1 MNFVFVY
8 CLVFLLLEESQSQT
22 DRLSLLHS
30 RLQQEAE
37 KIRKWKNVTELELRQ
52 KNHQLQEAQQL
63 IEKQQKS
70 LIDIQVLSN
79 KKFMTLKF
87 VLVAE

>member
-1 MNFVFVY
+1 MKFVFVY
-8 CLVFLLLEESQSQT
+8 YLVFSLLEENHSQT

>member
-1 MNFVFVY
+1 MNFLLLY
-8 CLVFLLLEESQSQT
+8 CLVFSLLEESQSQT

-37 KIRKWKNVTELELRQ
+37 KIRKWKNVTEIELRQ

-79 KKFMTLKF
+79 
-87 VLVAE
+87 